1 MSTNLDER
9 RRVTEPNHIRTIEAQ
24 SLDALIRID
33 ETLTSI
39 LEGMRHLAK
48 QLKTP
53 EPAVVTYEEDK
64 SPVKAKAR
72 K

>member
-1 MSTNLDER
+1 MSINLEER
-9 RRVTEPNHIRTIEAQ
+9 RRVTEPNHIRTVEVQA
-24 SLDALIRID
+24 LDALIRID

-48 QLKTP
+48 QLKTA
-53 EPAVVTYEEDK
+53 EPAAPEET
-64 SPVKAKAR
+64 PAPKAKVR